1 VRARGHAGLDPRLQ
15 ADAGAPGG
23 NRLASGARCAPRA
36 VAGSAVVDAAPRR
49 SVPWGSAISHPGRG
63 ARPTQLASCSQ
74 AVEGPQGPE
83 GGRGAPVRFG
93 TSVAFLLAVLVAP
106 RALAVPIRWS
116 AVGNGAW
123 NTAGNWSTGQVPTAA
138 DDVTV
143 DTAVTITIANPA
155 NGA

>member
-1 VRARGHAGLDPRLQ
+1 M
-15 ADAGAPGG
+15 
-23 NRLASGARCAPRA
+23 
-36 VAGSAVVDAAPRR
+36 
-49 SVPWGSAISHPGRG
+49 
-63 ARPTQLASCSQ
+63 
-74 AVEGPQGPE
+74 
-83 GGRGAPVRFG
+83 RFW

-155 NGA
+155 NGAAGSLSISAAATIARANGRTLAVTNAITVSNPSGTANIQVPFTAASLTKGGAGTLALNGVALSGAGQEVTGAVNVTMAISLPVTASL